1 MDAVKDLSGLSG
13 YGDKKELLAQRYT
26 LAGKSVFVVAL
37 PLNLVPTHLPIP
49 DPEQPFP
56 GNRRVS
62 VSHAVKFGE
71 YWRSNTKCATPP
83 LLLDTVWPL
92 TKDFEPKYKAGGVEF
107 GVLRLPHASAKAL
120 EILDGQHRI
129 LGWTRIHDTMNEE
142 LKSALEN
149 YSLAVTTGDPDSQ
162 ALWQAKIQSIES
174 DLDRMRS
181 EFVTLEIIEGL
192 TQDEHKQ
199 LFADIA
205 NHAKGITKSVTVAFD
220 RRSVLNRVAI
230 QIAEDAPLLAGRVDF
245 EKDRVAG
252 SNPAFIS
259 GRNLSDLVRHVAV
272 GIDGR
277 MTARRESRFSE
288 TQIESLVMDFFEVLV
303 DSFPSLQNLADDES
317 VSAAEL
323 REVSLLGSPTILRC
337 LAGAYHSLAVVGL
350 EDDKPM
356 ASSAGVKRA
365 KKLFSELAP
374 HMGLPISE
382 EWFATQ
388 YFPEKSSKAPS
399 SRAQDLRGLTETMVA
414 WADDGIFTED
424 K

>member
-1 MDAVKDLSGLSG
+1 MSTVTDLSSLSG

-49 DPEQPFP
+49 NPDEPFP

-71 YWRSNTKCATPP
+71 YWRSNVKCATPP
-83 LLLDTVWPL
+83 LLLDTMWPL
-92 TKDFEPKYKAGGVEF
+92 TKDFEPKFTAGGVEF
-107 GVLRLPHASAKAL
+107 GVLRLPHASANAL
-120 EILDGQHRI
+120 EILDRQHRI

-142 LKSALEN
+142 LKGALEN
-149 YSLAVTTGDPDSQ
+149 YSLAKTTGNAESE
-162 ALWQAKIQSIES
+162 ALWVEKIEAIEA

-192 TQDEHKQ
+192 TQEEHKQ

-230 QIAEDAPLLAGRVDF
+230 QVAEDVPLLSGRVDF
-245 EKDRVAG
+245 EKDRVVG

-277 MTARRESRFSE
+277 MTARREKTFSE
-288 TQIESLVMDFFEVLV
+288 TQIESLVVGFFEAMV
-303 DSFPSLQNLADDES
+303 DSFPQLKELAEEES
-317 VSAAEL
+317 SSAAEL
-323 REVSLLGSPTILRC
+323 REHSLLGSPTVMRC
-337 LAGAYHSLAVVGL
+337 LAGAYHVLAVSGL
-350 EDDKPM
+350 EDDKPV
-356 ASSAGVKRA
+356 ASAAGIKAA
-365 KKLFSELAP
+365 KKLFREL
-374 HMGLPISE
+374 
-382 EWFATQ
+382 
-388 YFPEKSSKAPS
+388 
-399 SRAQDLRGLTETMVA
+399 
-414 WADDGIFTED
+414 
-424 K
+424 